1 MMAEKPIVVE
11 YFVTTAKSTTLLC
24 ISRDCK
30 NANAALYFHPLLGN
44 FLMFLKKLLVF
55 KKALKH
61 IDLEL
66 RSNPQISN
74 NTFWGAVTPDPNMV
88 LDQFAIFLK
97 YCL

>member
-44 FLMFLKKLLVF
+44 FLVFLKKLLVL
-55 KKALKH
+55 KALKL
-61 IDLEL
+61 IDHVEY
-66 RSNPQISN
+66 
-74 NTFWGAVTPDPNMV
+74 
-88 LDQFAIFLK
+88 K
-97 YCL
+97 YLVPYIK